1 MRKRDNYRSVFM
13 LLFVPLLLVL
23 VASCSSTQS
32 QPLTLDDETAKQWDM
47 TVEKVIAEPE
57 RAEKLKRLGHDLID
71 ISHSI
76 MYDVDALKVKVV
88 ALNKEYDATEAQ
100 LQTLVDD
107 FKQKRNPKYVQY
119 RDILFAMKSEVNA
132 AEWKALNDD

>member
-1 MRKRDNYRSVFM
+1 
-13 LLFVPLLLVL
+13 VL
-23 VASCSSTQS
+23 MVACSSTQS
-32 QPLTLDDETAKQWDM
+32 QPLALDDATAKQWDV

-57 RAEKLKRLGHDLID
+57 RAEKLKSLGHELID
-71 ISHSI
+71 VSHSI
-76 MYDVDALKVKVV
+76 MQDVNALEVKVA
-88 ALNKEYDATEAQ
+88 ALNKKYDATDLP

-132 AEWKALNDD
+132 GEWKALNDD